1 MTSSGSTSCLGR
13 IARLIGACLV
23 TLAAGVLVTN
33 IVTLATTGE
42 YQVAEESI
50 ERNEADAILVLG
62 ASVLPDG
69 SPSDVLR
76 DRLDTAARLYFTGA
90 APRIIASGDD
100 TAAPD
105 YQETAAMKN
114 YLVALGVDADD
125 VLCDHFGVAT
135 YESVYRAQSIF
146 GAKRLVI
153 VTQSYHLPRA
163 LFSARGLGMDAC
175 GVSAASGAYDEQLYY
190 DLREIPAR
198 TKDFVRTVLRDPV
211 EYTEG
216 PS

>member
-1 MTSSGSTSCLGR
+1 MKSSGSTSCLGR
-13 IARLIGACLV
+13 IVRLLAACLLA
-23 TLAAGVLVTN
+23 LAAVVAVTN
-33 IVTLATTGE
+33 VATLATTEE
-42 YQVAEESI
+42 YRVEEESI
-50 ERNEADAILVLG
+50 EQDGADAILVLG

-76 DRLDTAARLYFTGA
+76 DRLDTAARLYFAGV

-105 YQETAAMKN
+105 YQETVAMKS

-135 YESVYRAQSIF
+135 YESVYRAQSVF
-146 GAKRLVI
+146 GTKRLLI

-163 LFSARGLGMDAC
+163 LFSARGLGMEAF
-175 GVSAASGAYDEQLYY
+175 GVSAASGAYNED
-190 DLREIPAR
+190 R
-198 TKDFVRTVLRDPV
+198 KSVV
-211 EYTEG
+211 
-216 PS
+216 

>member
-1 MTSSGSTSCLGR
+1 MKSSGSTSCLGR
-13 IARLIGACLV
+13 IARLLAACLLA
-23 TLAAGVLVTN
+23 LAAVVAVTN
-33 IVTLATTGE
+33 VATLATTEE
-42 YQVAEESI
+42 YRVEEESI
-50 ERNEADAILVLG
+50 EQDEADAILVLG

-76 DRLDTAARLYFTGA
+76 DRLDTAARLYFAGA
-90 APRIIASGDD
+90 APFIIASGDD

-105 YQETAAMKN
+105 YQETVAMKN

-135 YESVYRAQSIF
+135 YESVYRAQSVF
-146 GAKRLVI
+146 GAKRLLI

-163 LFSARGLGMDAC
+163 LFSARGLGMEAF
-175 GVSAASGAYDEQLYY
+175 GVSAASGAYDDQLYY

-198 TKDFVRTVLRDPV
+198 TKDFIRTVLRDPV
-211 EYTEG
+211 EYTESSG
-216 PS
+216 